1 MEREDH
7 PIPPLLDADVIH
19 HADGALFHAGVAA
32 EGRKVLL
39 AQQIRRRAAHP
50 LHIRLVVQQRHI
62 FPVEHRLH
70 RAHMAG
76 VAVGLAQRVV
86 PGVEPGRG
94 LLYLPDGDGVRQVA
108 VHVVPDLLR
117 RQRRV
122 QHHVGGHGAGVYP
135 GIRAACAD
143 DVHRRA
149 L

>member
-1 MEREDH
+1 M
-7 PIPPLLDADVIH
+7 IH

-39 AQQIRRRAAHP
+39 TQQIRRREAHP

-86 PGVEPGRG
+86 PGVEPGCG

-122 QHHVGGHGAGVYP
+122 QHHIGGHGAGVYP